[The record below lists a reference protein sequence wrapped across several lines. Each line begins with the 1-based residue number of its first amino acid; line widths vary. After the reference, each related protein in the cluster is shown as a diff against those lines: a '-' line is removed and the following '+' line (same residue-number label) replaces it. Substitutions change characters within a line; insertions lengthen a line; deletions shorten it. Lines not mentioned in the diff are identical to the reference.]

1 MLEYLRKKSFKKSLW
16 LSGIG
21 LIAGIVL
28 LVIFGPDCLK
38 VMKGPMDFKDLTADD
53 LAKKPYVVID
63 YDFNYGCFAEETS
76 TQTQNG
82 RKISSHSSGMVY
94 AITIPDIRSYFKS
107 GDTMEFMGI
116 YFGSRYYD
124 DLEVIEDNMSNF
136 SEKYD
141 EWYNDYSMTNEELFS
156 TLDKYLTVK
165 GQVLP
170 MDDTMLYYYK
180 DMFEDYGYS
189 GDEIRELCH
198 PYYIKVDG
206 MQHGSV
212 VSVCMFA
219 GLGLV
224 LVILMIILMV
234 YVANG
239 GYLKSMKKALAKKGS
254 AELERVCAEFDSG
267 VDFNKDLKVGRTYI
281 IDSGSM
287 VPKVV
292 SLQDCIWAYMQVTKN
307 KQYFITVSTTYS
319 VTFRSKNKEFNSVL
333 VKNKDDAMRL
343 LDLVHERFPGIILG
357 YSDELAFLYKSDMNQ
372 FLALYQQ
379 NENASGAQM

>member
-16 LSGIG
+16 LTGIG

-38 VMKGPMDFKDLTADD
+38 VLKGPMDFKDLTADD
-53 LAKKPYVVID
+53 LEKKPYVVIY

-76 TQTQNG
+76 TQTRNG
-82 RKISSHSSGMVY
+82 RKISSRSAGMVY
-94 AITIPDIRSYFKS
+94 AITIPDIRSYFES

-116 YFGSRYYD
+116 YFGSKYYD
-124 DLEVIEDNMSNF
+124 DLEVIEDNINDF
-136 SEKYD
+136 SDKYD
-141 EWYNDYSMTNEELFS
+141 EWYNNYSMTNEELFS

-170 MDDTMLYYYK
+170 MDNTMLYYYK
-180 DMFEDYGYS
+180 DMFEEYGYS
-189 GDEIRELCH
+189 SDEIMELCH

-212 VSVCMFA
+212 VSVCIFA

-224 LVILMIILMV
+224 LIILMIVLMV
-234 YVANG
+234 YAANG
-239 GYLKSMKKALAKKGS
+239 GYLKSMKKALEKKGS

-267 VDFNKDLKVGRTYI
+267 VDFNKDLKVGRNYI
-281 IDSGSM
+281 IDSGST

-307 KQYFITVSTTYS
+307 KQYFVTVSTTYS
-319 VTFRSKNKEFNSVL
+319 VTFRSKNKEINSVL
-333 VKNKDDAMRL
+333 VRNKDDAMRL

-357 YSDELAFLYKSDMNQ
+357 YSNDLEFLYKSDMNQ
-372 FLALYQQ
+372 F
-379 NENASGAQM
+379 

>member
-38 VMKGPMDFKDLTADD
+38 VLKGPMDFKNLTADD
-53 LAKKPYVVID
+53 LEKKPYVVID

-76 TQTQNG
+76 TQTRNG
-82 RKISSHSSGMVY
+82 VKVSSRSSGMVY
-94 AITIPDIRSYFKS
+94 AITIPDIRSYFNS

-116 YFGSRYYD
+116 YFGSKYYD
-124 DLEVIEDNMSNF
+124 DLEVIEDNVSNF

-141 EWYNDYSMTNEELFS
+141 EWYNDFSMTNEELFS

-170 MDDTMLYYYK
+170 MDDTMLYYYN
-180 DMFEDYGYS
+180 DMFEDYDYS
-189 GDEIRELCH
+189 SDEIRELCH

-206 MQHGSV
+206 MQHGSI
-212 VSVCMFA
+212 VSVCIFA

-224 LVILMIILMV
+224 LVILMIILMI
-234 YVANG
+234 YGAKG
-239 GYLKSMKKALAKKGS
+239 GYLKSMKKALDQKGP
-254 AELERVCAEFDSG
+254 AELERVSAEFETAISFG
-267 VDFNKDLKVGRTYI
+267 KNMRIGQNYI
-281 IDSGSM
+281 IDSSSM
-287 VPKVV
+287 VPKVIR
-292 SLQDCIWAYMQVTKN
+292 LQDFIWAYMQVTKN
-307 KQYFITVSTTYS
+307 KQYFVTVSTNYS
-319 VTFRSKNKEFNSVL
+319 VVFRGRNKEMVSVL
-333 VKNKDDAMRL
+333 VKNKEEAAQF
-343 LDLVHERFPGIILG
+343 LDLVHERYPGIILG
-357 YSDELAFLYKSDMNQ
+357 YSDQLAFLYKSDMNQ

-379 NENASGAQM
+379 NEDASRAQV

>member
-1 MLEYLRKKSFKKSLW
+1 MLEYLRKKSFRKSLW

-38 VMKGPMDFKDLTADD
+38 VLMGPVDFENLTADD

-76 TQTQNG
+76 TQTRNG
-82 RKISSHSSGMVY
+82 RKISSRSSGMVY
-94 AITIPDIRSYFKS
+94 AITIPDIRSYFES
-107 GDTMEFMGI
+107 GDQMEFMGI
-116 YFGSRYYD
+116 YFDSRYYD
-124 DLEVIEDNMSNF
+124 DLEVIEDNMSDF

-156 TLDKYLTVK
+156 TLDNYLTVK

-170 MDDTMLYYYK
+170 MDSTMLYYYK
-180 DMFEDYGYS
+180 DMFEDYGYTS
-189 GDEIRELCH
+189 DEIRDLCH

-206 MQHGSV
+206 MQHGGTI
-212 VSVCMFA
+212 SVCIFA
-219 GLGLV
+219 FLGLL
-224 LVILMIILMV
+224 LVVLMIIQMI
-234 YVANG
+234 YVARG
-239 GYLKSMKKALAKKGS
+239 GYLKSMKKALAKKGP
-254 AELERVCAEFDSG
+254 AELEKVCAEYETA
-267 VDFNKDLKVGRTYI
+267 VVYNKDLKVGRNYI

-287 VPKVV
+287 VPKVLC
-292 SLQDCIWAYMQVTKN
+292 LQDYVWAYMQVTKN

-319 VTFRSKNKEFNSVL
+319 VTFRGRNKETQNVL
-333 VKNKDDAMRL
+333 VKDKDGAMRL
-343 LDLVHERFPGIILG
+343 LDLVHERYPGIVLG
-357 YSDELAFLYKSDMNQ
+357 YSDDLAFLYKSDMNR

-379 NENASGAQM
+379 NEDAVGAGM